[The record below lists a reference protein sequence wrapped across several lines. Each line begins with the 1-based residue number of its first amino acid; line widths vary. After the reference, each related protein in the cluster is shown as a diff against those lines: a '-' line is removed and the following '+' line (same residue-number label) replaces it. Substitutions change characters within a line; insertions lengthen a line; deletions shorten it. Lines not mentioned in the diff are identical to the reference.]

1 MLGRLE
7 GILSQNWEL
16 KLFVKSNYSC
26 GVEGKLSPSPHTT
39 KVTQFPL
46 CHTSSIYFLKMNISG
61 VFSSDWGKG
70 RHKGYIL
77 ERKKVKM

>member
-7 GILSQNWEL
+7 RILSWNWEL
-16 KLFVKSNYSC
+16 KLFVKNSYSY

-39 KVTQFPL
+39 KVTQFLL
-46 CHTSSIYFLKMNISG
+46 CHTSFIYFLKMNISG

-70 RHKGYIL
+70 RHKGCIL
-77 ERKKVKM
+77 ERKLKC